1 MSQFHD
7 PLEGAIKD
15 LVSEEKDFDYVITTD
30 SQVFHNLGLSSF
42 TSGQLF
48 QFLSANPYSP
58 IAIPMFGEFC
68 EATTAGSAQPGGVEP
83 SNIQRPKG
91 ELYSPSE
98 TFGGGGCDIGD
109 LGPVAAVQA
118 QASAEGIVQYILN
131 PSPVSNNATDDLQN
145 IIDKTGARFMRYD
158 ILTKKYVQ
166 ENVKSA
172 FTGGTGDRYAKDLM
186 LPVLNNRTK
195 FVEAPTP
202 IHG

>member
-68 EATTAGSAQPGGVEP
+68 EATTAGSAQPGGVAP
-83 SNIQRPKG
+83 ATFKG
-91 ELYSPSE
+91 GMVRSIL
-98 TFGGGGCDIGD
+98 
-109 LGPVAAVQA
+109 LLQLLVVAAV
-118 QASAEGIVQYILN
+118 ILE
-131 PSPVSNNATDDLQN
+131 T
-145 IIDKTGARFMRYD
+145 
-158 ILTKKYVQ
+158 
-166 ENVKSA
+166 
-172 FTGGTGDRYAKDLM
+172 
-186 LPVLNNRTK
+186 
-195 FVEAPTP
+195 
-202 IHG
+202 